1 MINLF
6 EFAVQDKSLQYLAF
20 LFGYMNGVI
29 PVVGVGSPDASS
41 GVASLAPGM
50 GAVFGGTGVSITLM
64 GTMFKTFNGIILAV
78 AVLMVVYTMVMG
90 VLLTAHEGEFMGKSQ
105 KFHSLWTPVR
115 IVFGIASL
123 VPTGSGYCVLQLVM
137 MWVIVQGIGAADTL
151 WTTVL
156 NYVNVMGSPY
166 AQATVPNIGYQD
178 ALNKIFQGVVCDTS
192 TRVTSA
198 DGDAFDQGDSGMGGY
213 FCSMTGF
220 SGLKYCKSDKTIPK
234 PPAVMMQR
242 VYASGGMTPLIMG
255 FRGLCGVVTFCNKT
269 VLCNKASPTAADTL
283 ACNACTDELDAMN
296 QIIPLMSQA
305 AAVFVIDDVLYRQFV
320 AQSITSQPHA
330 DPDDP
335 TKTIAGKGD
344 APTAYP
350 FIQAYCDANS
360 ISPCIYEEGSNWP
373 DPNQY
378 GQSPSREAVTKIF
391 VPYGLSAGGPAG
403 SVDANFMKT
412 ISAQLLDPL
421 NARFADFIKEMTAKM
436 NDGDGLTDDLA
447 DAQMTGWIYAGSYY
461 YTIAKMNQNN
471 LKSVMPTLT
480 VSWPNDDN
488 MSPAGSKNFL
498 YTTRNNFTGAAYMI
512 GTGAASG
519 VTMGTTLPSDVSEI
533 SNAASVVTDGIS
545 SATGEGLSA
554 TDSNPLAQAQNIG
567 FIILWVVQIA
577 FVVMVVLLFVSSL
590 VGNISPFV
598 LGTGVINPLGPAL
611 TAVYLIIVP
620 AILALFGIL
629 LTYGALLSV
638 YLPLVPFIIFTFGA
652 IGWLT
657 STIETMVAGPL
668 VALGIIAPGGHH
680 EILGKA
686 EPALMLLFNVFLRPS
701 LMIFGMM
708 AAMLL
713 SSVVAGMINDVF
725 WRVAESIGMES
736 PLTLVFFLAAYVTLM
751 ITAMNK
757 CFAAIYLIPER
768 VMRWIGGQGDQYGEA
783 DAVGESKQAITGAAS
798 KAGSGMGT
806 AGDTS
811 KAFRQDRAE
820 REAAKAKEGGKG
832 AVQVD
837 ADKKPDGK

>member
-6 EFAVQDKSLQYLAF
+6 EFASQDKSLQYLAF

-29 PVVGVGSPDASS
+29 PVVGAGVTDTGTGLMTPSA
-41 GVASLAPGM
+41 GVA
-50 GAVFGGTGVSITLM
+50 FGGTGVSITLM
-64 GTMFKTFNGIILAV
+64 GTMFQTFNATILAV

-123 VPTGSGYCVLQLVM
+123 VPTTTGYCILQLVM
-137 MWVIVQGIGAADTL
+137 MWVIVQGVGAADTL

-178 ALNKIFQGVVCDTS
+178 ALNKIFQGVVCDAS

-198 DGDAFDQGDSGMGGY
+198 TSDAFDQGDEGLGGY
-213 FCSMTGF
+213 FCSIDGL
-220 SGLKYCKSDKTIPK
+220 SGLSYCNSSKTVPK
-234 PPAVMMQR
+234 RPSV
-242 VYASGGMTPLIMG
+242 GMTMTYATGGTFPLIMG
-255 FRGLCGVVTFCNKT
+255 FKGLCGVVTFCNKT
-269 VLCNKASPTAADTL
+269 MLCNKASPTEADTL

-296 QIIPLMSQA
+296 RIIPVMSQA
-305 AAVFVIDDVLYRQFV
+305 AMIFVIDDVQYRLFV
-320 AQSITSQPHA
+320 AQSITSQSHT

-335 TKTIAGKGD
+335 TQTIEGTGETPV
-344 APTAYP
+344 APS
-350 FIQAYCDANS
+350 FVQAYCDANS
-360 ISPCIYEEGSNWP
+360 ISPCVYEEGSNWP

-391 VPYGLSAGGPAG
+391 VPYGLSSGGPVG
-403 SVDANFMKT
+403 SVSADFMTT
-412 ISAQLLDPL
+412 ISAELLDPL
-421 NARFADFIKEMTAKM
+421 NTRFADFIKEMTSKIQS
-436 NDGDGLTDDLA
+436 GDTLTGDLL
-447 DAQMTGWIYAGSYY
+447 DAQSTGWIYAGSYY
-461 YTIAKMNQNN
+461 YTIAKMNENN

-498 YTTRNNFTGAAYMI
+498 YNTRNNYSGAAYMI

-533 SNAASVVTDGIS
+533 SDVATVVTEGVS
-545 SATGEGLSA
+545 SATSDGLEA
-554 TDSNPLAQAQNIG
+554 TESNPLAQAQNIG

-577 FVVMVVLLFVSSL
+577 FVVVVVLLFVLSL
-590 VGNISPFV
+590 AGNISPFV
-598 LGTGVINPLGPAL
+598 LGTGIINPLGPAL
-611 TAVYLIIVP
+611 TSVYMIIVP
-620 AILALFGIL
+620 AILGLMGIL
-629 LTYGALLSV
+629 VTYGALLSV

-736 PLTLVFFLAAYVTLM
+736 PLSLIFFLAAYVSLI

-768 VMRWIGGQGDQYGEA
+768 VMRWIQGQGEQYGEA

-798 KAGSGMGT
+798 KAGGAMGT

-811 KAFRQDRAE
+811 KAMRVAKSERKAAE
-820 REAAKAKEGGKG
+820 GKAAPSGDVKETEPP
-832 AVQVD
+832 
-837 ADKKPDGK
+837 KPGS

>member
-6 EFAVQDKSLQYLAF
+6 EFASQDKSLQYLAF

-29 PVVGVGSPDASS
+29 PVVGAGVTDASS
-41 GVASLAPGM
+41 GIVSPAAGVA
-50 GAVFGGTGVSITLM
+50 FGGTGVSITLM
-64 GTMFKTFNGIILAV
+64 GTMFQTFNGIILAV

-123 VPTGSGYCVLQLVM
+123 VPTTSGYCILQLVM

-156 NYVNVMGSPY
+156 NYVNIMGSPY

-178 ALNKIFQGVVCDTS
+178 ALNKIFQGVVCDQS
-192 TRVTSA
+192 TRYTGGQ
-198 DGDAFDQGDSGMGGY
+198 DGDAFEQGDTGNGNY
-213 FCSMTGF
+213 FCSMYPGI
-220 SGLKYCKSDKTIPK
+220 SYCKPSKSVPK
-234 PPAVMMQR
+234 PPATSMQR
-242 VYASGGMTPLIMG
+242 IYAVGGMAPLILG
-255 FRGLCGVVTFCNKT
+255 FKGLCGVVQFCNKT

-296 QIIPLMSQA
+296 RIIPLMSQA
-305 AAVFVIDDVLYRQFV
+305 AALFLIDDVVYRTF
-320 AQSITSQPHA
+320 AQASIDSQPHP

-335 TKTIAGKGD
+335 TKTIDGNGQT
-344 APTAYP
+344 PTAP
-350 FIQAYCDANS
+350 SFIQSYCDANS
-360 ISPCIYEEGSNWP
+360 ISPCVYEEGSNWP
-373 DPNQY
+373 DPNKY
-378 GQSPSREAVTKIF
+378 GQSPSREAVTKIYL
-391 VPYGLSAGGPAG
+391 PYGMAATGLGPVTP
-403 SVDANFMKT
+403 VDVNFMST
-412 ISAQLLDPL
+412 IYAELLDPL
-421 NARFADFIKEMTAKM
+421 NARFADFIKEMTSKIQ
-436 NDGDGLTDDLA
+436 NGDTLSGDLG
-447 DAQMTGWIYAGSYY
+447 DAQSTGWIYAGSYY

-471 LKSVMPTLT
+471 LASVMPTLT

-488 MSPAGSKNFL
+488 TSPLGTGNFL
-498 YTTRNNFTGAAYMI
+498 YATRNNYAGAGYMI
-512 GTGAASG
+512 SAGVSTGVS
-519 VTMGTTLPSDVSEI
+519 MGTTLPSDVSEI
-533 SNAASVVTDGIS
+533 SSVATVVTDGVTT
-545 SATGEGLSA
+545 ATGEGLQA

-567 FIILWVVQIA
+567 FIIMWVVQIA
-577 FVVMVVLLFVSSL
+577 FVVVVGLLFVLSL
-590 VGNISPFV
+590 AGNISPFV
-598 LGTGVINPLGPAL
+598 LGTGIINPIGPAL
-611 TAVYLIIVP
+611 TAVYMIIVP
-620 AILALFGIL
+620 AILGLLGIL

-736 PLTLVFFLAAYVTLM
+736 LLTLVFFLAAYVTLM

-757 CFAAIYLIPER
+757 CFAAIYLIPEK
-768 VMRWIGGQGDQYGEA
+768 VMRWIGGQGEQYGEA
-783 DAVGESKQAITGAAS
+783 DAVGETKQAITGAAS
-798 KAGSGMGT
+798 KAGAAMGT

-811 KAFRQDRAE
+811 KAMRSAKSEKKAAE
-820 REAAKAKEGGKG
+820 GKAAEQEAIKIEKQKGKESE
-832 AVQVD
+832 
-837 ADKKPDGK
+837 